1 MDTILGFS
9 FLPPLVLPGESPV
22 LWGSLAPHSS
32 CIGHSPASA
41 ISWSHRLDAG
51 GICKS
56 ADILRAELTV
66 RFPPCPQL
74 GMGQLRVVRDPL
86 SCPLGF
92 LRGTGYLHQELPL
105 PCFQSRQ
112 VCVNSRV
119 QARLLTALL
128 LVPLVFKPAKRTCPP
143 SFRPQGWDAQ
153 YVFQLLPP
161 QGSSPSPC
169 NLPPLLCSL

>member
-1 MDTILGFS
+1 MWMESNTNLLLRSVLFFKSHYKCKQIQSRWIAVQVTEGSLDTILGFS

-105 PCFQSRQ
+105 PCFHH
-112 VCVNSRV
+112 N
-119 QARLLTALL
+119 
-128 LVPLVFKPAKRTCPP
+128 FPP
-143 SFRPQGWDAQ
+143 WLHFP
-153 YVFQLLPP
+153 
-161 QGSSPSPC
+161 
-169 NLPPLLCSL
+169 

>member
-74 GMGQLRVVRDPL
+74 GMGQLRVVRDHYV
-86 SCPLGF
+86 F
-92 LRGTGYLHQELPL
+92 IRYKEM
-105 PCFQSRQ
+105 
-112 VCVNSRV
+112 NSS
-119 QARLLTALL
+119 RLLVFMIQRPVFGVKVVFLL
-128 LVPLVFKPAKRTCPP
+128 
-143 SFRPQGWDAQ
+143 GE
-153 YVFQLLPP
+153 
-161 QGSSPSPC
+161 
-169 NLPPLLCSL
+169 